1 MSEPVRASSA
11 PGASKL
17 ERASDLRE
25 SKTTHS
31 SWNNDHIIP
40 QELLVSLSSSVC
52 SKNGLGQSAHH
63 RTCQDFGVRRPDA
76 VWHHSLGRK
85 KYKYFLEQP
94 TSLTGAGRDISF
106 LCDTMVAER
115 KTTPH
120 LPPLKNNISDT
131 QNKSI
136 LERLVP
142 EEYRIVKNKGIQNLE
157 FYEDAFT
164 VQLKDNEKKL
174 RVLPSLR
181 PSGRLE
187 AVQLSRM
194 MDDMLEKA
202 GVNQQNEELTEL
214 SQLEGLLEL
223 VKVEQNIYNI
233 VFHELIRQ
241 VSVGCVERGQLL
253 AKLRKNYQSL
263 LSQIPHRL
271 KALHTEVVAQR
282 TLDRHLTDEIQR
294 IKTSIQQLSMELS
307 KIKDH
312 DAFVSQQAEHAH
324 RQLADSLK
332 QTHCN
337 SNVVQGYHELYE
349 MQRSRLEAQLVQ
361 RTEERDD
368 WVELTFCLARKVIN
382 RKKLQLVSRL
392 HLSEQNWFK
401 TAEHCVLYLVSKDTK
416 DLNVVLELCDSWGRQ
431 LTDLMSRLR
440 NAEEAQSGQIQSI
453 QQGIGKWLS
462 VYTTNKKGP
471 DPKYDKGMVA
481 QIHADLQQWSK
492 ILSLQCEFYQG
503 ESQFY
508 SLQTLRQLHSILEEW
523 LKISSRL
530 FTRHSSPGGDLPEG
544 HQLLKELD
552 DDVSKLFK
560 QLDTQVNGESGIHGN
575 ITRLAGLIE
584 SWVFTLDAVIE
595 QTEEMSLS
603 VSEKLEK
610 ALQDWQSLSEEALQH
625 LTIREEQSVGQIDK
639 SKQDVFFEAEKAL
652 DKVRE
657 FKTRL
662 SNFTVEERQRL
673 REEVNAVHM
682 ALTRW
687 MLDLLLLMIPD
698 LKDHDHE
705 LQPHD
710 INQVPL
716 QSLRERAKVLCKK
729 LDNCSQY
736 ISSSCALI
744 FEEQVFLNLGDD
756 DRKNVINECEKLQ
769 TECADWVEISL
780 LLLSGVVPVEVPV
793 TQPEH
798 ISNTDHILCS
808 TNATIEAQ
816 RTTDH
821 ETQEVALMV
830 PENIT
835 VKQISSD
842 GSITERKLDGT
853 KVSLKGTDDLV
864 VSPATEE
871 AQKAFR
877 DLTTVGLL
885 QQELL
890 DSEMRLKTAE
900 QRALKAEEE
909 LQEALG
915 KIQDLEKQLEDHP
928 RLQAQRD
935 EGMEKTETS
944 PTPTVKSP
952 AIQKKSSAESKPTS
966 STKRTKKR

>member
-17 ERASDLRE
+17 ERASDLRVPAE

-401 TAEHCVLYLVSKDTK
+401 TAEHLAFFLQDTK

-462 VYTTNKKGP
+462 IPCCHLFFVFF
-471 DPKYDKGMVA
+471 
-481 QIHADLQQWSK
+481 LQ

-639 SKQDVFFEAEKAL
+639 TENKPHIQNKMRPLKMYFKSVFMWLFWNSSQKS
-652 DKVRE
+652 VE
-657 FKTRL
+657 FGCFF
-662 SNFTVEERQRL
+662 SCQ
-673 REEVNAVHM
+673 VNAVHM

-729 LDNCSQY
+729 LDNFYLLC
-736 ISSSCALI
+736 
-744 FEEQVFLNLGDD
+744 ELNYMPFCYF
-756 DRKNVINECEKLQ
+756 DR
-769 TECADWVEISL
+769 
-780 LLLSGVVPVEVPV
+780 LS
-793 TQPEH
+793 
-798 ISNTDHILCS
+798 
-808 TNATIEAQ
+808 
-816 RTTDH
+816 
-821 ETQEVALMV
+821 
-830 PENIT
+830 
-835 VKQISSD
+835 VKQ
-842 GSITERKLDGT
+842 
-853 KVSLKGTDDLV
+853 TDDLV

-928 RLQAQRD
+928 RLQAQQ
-935 EGMEKTETS
+935 TS